1 MKRFWL
7 FLILPLLFSQTLLA
21 EETTKEAPKT
31 AKTAPQEAVRT
42 GPKIERQD
50 ALTAEVGQIL
60 RCPVCQGMPIAES
73 PSQMAQDMMV
83 LVREMVQEGKNKEE
97 IISYFEER
105 YGEWVLLAPKAYG
118 INLGLWIFPLLF
130 IVLGGLLVWTYK
142 GREKAPLSD
151 GPDTE
156 SKDTPEADAKD
167 INKAEEAP
175 PPTSEDE
182 DEYLAALRLEVDE

>member
-60 RCPVCQGMPIAES
+60 
-73 PSQMAQDMMV
+73 
-83 LVREMVQEGKNKEE
+83 
-97 IISYFEER
+97 
-105 YGEWVLLAPKAYG
+105 
-118 INLGLWIFPLLF
+118 
-130 IVLGGLLVWTYK
+130 
-142 GREKAPLSD
+142 
-151 GPDTE
+151 
-156 SKDTPEADAKD
+156 
-167 INKAEEAP
+167 
-175 PPTSEDE
+175 
-182 DEYLAALRLEVDE
+182 